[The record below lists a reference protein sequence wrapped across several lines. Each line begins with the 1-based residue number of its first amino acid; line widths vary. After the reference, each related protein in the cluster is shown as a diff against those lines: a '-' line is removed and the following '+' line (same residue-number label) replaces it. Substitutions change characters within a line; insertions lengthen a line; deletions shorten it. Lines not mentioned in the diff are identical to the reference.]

1 MDNIHFSHILI
12 NVLIPC
18 HISCHITGHCAIPC
32 STGVLYIGGMCENG
46 RTTSEVLHFNMFG
59 LFQTN
64 DFNDKDSL
72 SIISRSSAIMTPCS
86 VSPTPSSPSYLV
98 PISIPIPSCSPNSQ
112 LFAAISA
119 NDTLPHL
126 NHLNHL
132 NSPSPSSTVTPPIT
146 LNPANK
152 NNNNMALYSPVQKWS
167 FLSKD
172 NETPYGLADGENL
185 DEKYNHTRYIL
196 QKKIMI
202 QNLENLAFNR
212 TYSTVEFV

>member
-1 MDNIHFSHILI
+1 MDIRLSHILI

-18 HISCHITGHCAIPC
+18 HISCYITGHCAIPC

-59 LFQTN
+59 LFQAK
-64 DFNDKDSL
+64 DFYDKDSL
-72 SIISRSSAIMTPCS
+72 SIISRSSAAMTPCS

-98 PISIPIPSCSPNSQ
+98 PIPIPSCSPSSQ
-112 LFAAISA
+112 LFAAISS
-119 NDTLPHL
+119 NDTFPHL

-132 NSPSPSSTVTPPIT
+132 NAPSPSSTVTPQKT
-146 LNPANK
+146 LNPPNK
-152 NNNNMALYSPVQKWS
+152 NNNIALYSPVQKWS

-172 NETPYGLADGENL
+172 NEIPYGLADGENL

-202 QNLENLAFNR
+202 QKLENLAFNR

>member
-1 MDNIHFSHILI
+1 MDIRLSHILI

-18 HISCHITGHCAIPC
+18 HISCYITGHCAIPC

-59 LFQTN
+59 LFQAK
-64 DFNDKDSL
+64 DFYDKDSL

-146 LNPANK
+146 LNPPNK
-152 NNNNMALYSPVQKWS
+152 NNNIALYSPVQKWS

-196 QKKIMI
+196 QKKLMI
-202 QNLENLAFNR
+202 QKVENLALNR